1 MVLSPHGE
9 TKLALRLLTDV
20 VDERERIL
28 AARDGDQAAQGW
40 LVQQY
45 TPTVFR
51 FVFRMLRNEQD
62 ARDVTQ
68 DTLIKVMRNLHRY
81 DPDRKFSTWV
91 FGIAR
96 NTAIDETRRRKR
108 VGPPP
113 LKEPRYEGPGPLDLN
128 VRAQRAER
136 LHVSLEQLPP
146 KYREI
151 LVLYHFE
158 HLKYREIADA
168 LDLPIGTVMN
178 RIFRARGRLRDIY
191 GEDDA

>member
-1 MVLSPHGE
+1 M
-9 TKLALRLLTDV
+9 
-20 VDERERIL
+20 
-28 AARDGDQAAQGW
+28 
-40 LVQQY
+40 QQY

-51 FVFRMLRNEQD
+51 FAFRMLRNEQD

-68 DTLIKVMRNLHRY
+68 DTLVKVMRNLDRY
-81 DPDRKFSTWV
+81 DPDRKFFTWV

-108 VGPPP
+108 VGPAPAQ
-113 LKEPRYEGPGPLDLN
+113 EPRYEGPGPLDLN
-128 VRAQRAER
+128 VRSERAER
-136 LHVSLEQLPP
+136 LHSALEQLPD

-151 LVLYHFE
+151 LLLYHFE

-178 RIFRARGRLRDIY
+178 RIFRARGRLRDLY
-191 GEDDA
+191 GQDDA